1 MQFDLS
7 KLRINRIYSVTT
19 IYTTAGDTRKRRLR
33 PSWAIIYKWEGET
46 LYTYGD
52 GKVLISNSQNSVIL
66 PKGSSYMWKCTKEGR
81 YSIIEFDSDMECEEI
96 FGFHITDGNKLLSY
110 FKKLERARI
119 LQLPYYEIE
128 ELSGAYRI
136 LHTFLINAPTKYVP
150 SEKRQKIQ
158 PAVDYILQHYD
169 EKIAN
174 EELAKMTSVS
184 TVYFRKIFTQV
195 FGMGPMRYV
204 QHIRISKAKEMLRSD
219 FGSIADIAFSLGYK
233 SIYHFS
239 KAFKE
244 QIGMSPTAYIKEYQ
258 DKTKLR

>member
-19 IYTTAGDTRKRRLR
+19 IYTTAGDTLKRRLR

-119 LQLPYYEIE
+119 LQLPYYKIE

-136 LHTFLINAPTKYVP
+136 LHTFLINAPTLYMYNSTYKCYTINDFERFLNNDNPFKEFMV
-150 SEKRQKIQ
+150 
-158 PAVDYILQHYD
+158 
-169 EKIAN
+169 
-174 EELAKMTSVS
+174 LAKDRKKIYKFNHP
-184 TVYFRKIFTQV
+184 YFEDVER
-195 FGMGPMRYV
+195 
-204 QHIRISKAKEMLRSD
+204 
-219 FGSIADIAFSLGYK
+219 
-233 SIYHFS
+233 
-239 KAFKE
+239 
-244 QIGMSPTAYIKEYQ
+244 QI
-258 DKTKLR
+258 